1 MPYSLSSTATSAA
14 SVLTVLPSSSSVPTE
29 MISAFKV
36 YPYPFDAFQRLGHE
50 ALYVHGCLRR
60 GDVCFCDGFSV
71 HAYED
76 AKDLTAYVLLFDKT
90 CFAGFASRYPDK
102 TFPAFFTFDDFSLLD
117 TLYRHYLS
125 APDKSLAL
133 TGVCTILTAEFLKQV
148 SPVPRIAGNGDALI
162 CRILD
167 HIERRSEERIT
178 LASLSELCGYSREHI
193 SRTFSKYVGS
203 LPQYV
208 NRIRAQKAKALLAQ
222 GDKTVSETAFA
233 CGFESLNTFYRAYRA
248 AFGIS
253 PKKTKKTP

>member
-1 MPYSLSSTATSAA
+1 MSYYETSAEKSDYFFFEKRTVDPIPA
-14 SVLTVLPSSSSVPTE
+14 HFHSRTELLIVETGTICVSVNGERRT
-29 MISAFKV
+29 
-36 YPYPFDAFQRLGHE
+36 
-50 ALYVHGCLRR
+50 LRR

-133 TGVCTILTAEFLKQV
+133 TGVCTVLTAEFLKQV

-253 PKKTKKTP
+253 PKRTKKTP